1 MFRHSLSRTTESS
14 LKHMNNSKLC
24 TEESFACVLG
34 ILDDEPQSWWRVL
47 TSNRK
52 RDHDEGGR
60 WRTERKLVKIMGT
73 ASVIFA
79 SVIFAENM
87 SELLDA
93 LSL

>member
-1 MFRHSLSRTTESS
+1 MASIDI
-14 LKHMNNSKLC
+14 K
-24 TEESFACVLG
+24 
-34 ILDDEPQSWWRVL
+34 Q
-47 TSNRK
+47 K

-79 SVIFAENM
+79 ENM

-93 LSL
+93 PSL

>member
-1 MFRHSLSRTTESS
+1 MRAG
-14 LKHMNNSKLC
+14 N
-24 TEESFACVLG
+24 LG
-34 ILDDEPQSWWRVL
+34 RRAAILVAGIDIKQ
-47 TSNRK
+47 K

-60 WRTERKLVKIMGT
+60 WITERKLVKIMGT

-93 LSL
+93 PSL